1 MRQSTPASGGPDVL
15 PASIAARTTAART
28 IVPCTT
34 AAWRTDGCAKGP
46 MGGPGPPVGADAAMS
61 ERQVTHVA
69 SGKVRDLYGVGD
81 DELLLVA
88 SDRLSTYDVVHPT
101 PVPDKGRIL
110 TAVSAFW
117 FARLGDLTP
126 HHLLT
131 ADPVEVL
138 DGLDV
143 AGAGLDPTW
152 LAGRTL
158 RCRRTE
164 VVPFECVVRGH
175 LAGSGWAEYRSTGA
189 VCGITLPAGLRE
201 ADALPEPLFTPATK
215 AQQGDHDQ
223 NVPFSAM
230 VAQLGAPLAE
240 ELRRRSL
247 AIHAAGAAHAA
258 SVGLILADTKLEF
271 GLVDD
276 GAGGRELLL
285 IDEVLT
291 PDSSRFWPTDRWAP
305 GGSPPSFDKQYVRDH
320 VTAAGWDRTPP
331 APELPPDVVAA
342 TRARYLEALERLTGR
357 TLDDWWGALE
367 GA

>member
-1 MRQSTPASGGPDVL
+1 MDARPRGSGHGGTGDSSTG
-15 PASIAARTTAART
+15 
-28 IVPCTT
+28 
-34 AAWRTDGCAKGP
+34 
-46 MGGPGPPVGADAAMS
+46 DATPI
-61 ERQVTHVA
+61 THVA
-69 SGKVRDLYGVGD
+69 SGKVRDLYAIGD
-81 DELLLVA
+81 EELLLVA
-88 SDRLSTYDVVHPT
+88 SDRISTYDVVHPT

-110 TAVSAFW
+110 TAMSAFW
-117 FARLGDLTP
+117 FARLGEITP

-131 ADPVEVL
+131 ADPAEVL

-143 AGAGLDPTW
+143 DGAGLDPVW
-152 LAGRTL
+152 LAGRTM

-175 LAGSGWAEYRSTGA
+175 LAGSGWVDYRSTGA
-189 VCGITLPAGLRE
+189 VCGIPLPAGLRE
-201 ADALPEPLFTPATK
+201 ADELPEPLFTPATK
-215 AQQGDHDQ
+215 AERGEHDQ
-223 NVPFSAM
+223 NVPFAAM

-276 GAGGRELLL
+276 GAGGTELLL

-291 PDSSRFWPTDRWAP
+291 PDSSRYWPAEQWAP

-320 VTAAGWDRTPP
+320 VTTTGWDRTPP
-331 APELPPDVVAA
+331 GPELPADVVAA

-357 TLDDWWGALE
+357 TLDGWWGSPE